1 MAYKMTLTII
11 KF

>member
-1 MAYKMTLTII
+1 LTII